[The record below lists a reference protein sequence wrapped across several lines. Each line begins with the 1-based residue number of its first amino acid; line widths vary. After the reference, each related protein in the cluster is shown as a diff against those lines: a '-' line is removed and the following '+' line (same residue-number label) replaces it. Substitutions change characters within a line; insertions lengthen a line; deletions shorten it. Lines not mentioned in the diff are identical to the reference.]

1 MAFKRSIA
9 PMWIIT
15 IIGFLISISYFFD
28 IPLLNNFKSEL
39 ATWTVV
45 LTGFSILMG
54 LTYLL
59 RHHVNNIV
67 KPRSTTFEKIRSSVI
82 LGCIILTIAVG
93 LFFEGFTASPQYIAW
108 YKYTYVPVRL
118 SITSLMCFYLGTS
131 IVFRAFRLHDFKMTV
146 FVFVFIV
153 TMLASAPIGGVIW
166 SGLMPLESWIVKIPN
181 TAGGRG
187 ALMAIA
193 ISSITLSIRA
203 LLQKEAGLKE
213 MKEAL

>member
-9 PMWIIT
+9 PMWITT
-15 IIGFLISISYFFD
+15 IVGFLITISYFLN
-28 IPLLNNFKSEL
+28 IPLLADFKSEIT
-39 ATWTVV
+39 TWTIV

-59 RHHVNNIV
+59 RHHINNIV
-67 KPRSTTFEKIRSSVI
+67 KPRTATFQKIRSSVI
-82 LGCIILTIAVG
+82 LGCIILTIAIG
-93 LFFEGFTASPQYIAW
+93 LIFKGFTASPQYTAW

-146 FVFVFIV
+146 FVFVFII

-166 SGLMPLESWIVKIPN
+166 SGLVPLESWIVKIPN

-193 ISSITLSIRA
+193 ISSITLSLRL

-213 MKEAL
+213 MREGF